1 MQHPQ
6 IRGNYLYVGNVTH
19 NIDEIG
25 KSLNEQQHSLAE
37 HLGWVR
43 TIVRA
48 RLRDPHA
55 VDDVMQ
61 EIAVACLVGQKQLR
75 DPRKLAPWMYRV
87 AVRKVMQYRR
97 SIGRQR
103 ELQNRLGVT
112 TEYDAVSGV
121 GEVAENGADALDWLL
136 RDERSSLVRDAVDR
150 LPELDAQVLLLK
162 YEHDYNYT
170 QIAERLG
177 ISRSEVQ
184 SRLHRARRKMRTQ
197 LSRHGIAAPYG

>member
-1 MQHPQ
+1 MSFFSDVPSGGG
-6 IRGNYLYVGNVTH
+6 IPLEKM
-19 NIDEIG
+19 NIANG
-25 KSLNEQQHSLAE
+25 
-37 HLGWVR
+37 
-43 TIVRA
+43 
-48 RLRDPHA
+48 
-55 VDDVMQ
+55 
-61 EIAVACLVGQKQLR
+61 
-75 DPRKLAPWMYRV
+75 
-87 AVRKVMQYRR
+87 R
-97 SIGRQR
+97 SIGRQS

-177 ISRSEVQ
+177 ISRSAVQ
-184 SRLHRARRKMRTQ
+184 SRLHRARRKKRMNR
-197 LSRHGIAAPYG
+197 SRSFSCPTK